1 MKWTIGECVKSLA
14 DKKQKQATKCNFVAK
29 QSKSKVAEVLFA
41 MQATGCGTKM
51 EQSENGC
58 CRVMMCAGKWRE
70 GVG

>member
-1 MKWTIGECVKSLA
+1 MKSLT
-14 DKKQKQATKCNFVAK
+14 DKKHKQATKCNYVAK

-58 CRVMMCAGKWRE
+58 CRVMMCTGKWRK
-70 GVG
+70 GAG